1 MKEYAAVKAIRAWT
15 YLQLVLN
22 YGSVPFVTLPILTKD
37 EAEAD
42 YPRYDLQ
49 SVCDYF
55 INDLMPLSV
64 RYGAEYPGYGTIR
77 NTDSRLFWFPI
88 DIVMGDL
95 NLWYASAT
103 GDKSRFKAAAESY
116 YKYLYERNGLNSAY
130 PISSSYLYWKT
141 FVNTTMTG
149 DIADMTWTR
158 PRYEGSLSLS
168 NENYSSTSEIITMIA
183 GDSILAEGNYS
194 QLRNLFNS
202 REENDYKVS
211 LTPSKNMFDISESQM
226 NCCVTG
232 RGTSIIYSP
241 IGLPRHMSGDLRLSN
256 VYTSQSLRHPETGD
270 LIDYQSIS
278 KYSTRNVH
286 IYRRQMV
293 YLRLAEALNQAG
305 YPRMAF
311 QILSQG
317 INNDVVKEEVYP
329 YYSESDSL
337 WISKLDFP
345 VSRYGIY
352 TVEHLVGIARVT
364 TDINTIGIH
373 SRGSGWTPLNEYY
386 QLPVDTLKTEA
397 EQTPFLQEY
406 VDNLIL
412 QEGALEFA
420 FEGTRYYDLMR
431 FALRKS
437 NPGAFLSEHVWARKG
452 KDSEGTMRTE
462 IKKDLT
468 NQRNWYL
475 QWNGKIGL
483 Q

>member
-1 MKEYAAVKAIRAWT
+1 
-15 YLQLVLN
+15 
-22 YGSVPFVTLPILTKD
+22 
-37 EAEAD
+37 
-42 YPRYDLQ
+42 
-49 SVCDYF
+49 
-55 INDLMPLSV
+55 
-64 RYGAEYPGYGTIR
+64 
-77 NTDSRLFWFPI
+77 
-88 DIVMGDL
+88 
-95 NLWYASAT
+95 
-103 GDKSRFKAAAESY
+103 
-116 YKYLYERNGLNSAY
+116 
-130 PISSSYLYWKT
+130 
-141 FVNTTMTG
+141 
-149 DIADMTWTR
+149 
-158 PRYEGSLSLS
+158 
-168 NENYSSTSEIITMIA
+168 
-183 GDSILAEGNYS
+183 
-194 QLRNLFNS
+194 
-202 REENDYKVS
+202 
-211 LTPSKNMFDISESQM
+211 
-226 NCCVTG
+226 
-232 RGTSIIYSP
+232 
-241 IGLPRHMSGDLRLSN
+241 MSGDLRLSN

>member
-1 MKEYAAVKAIRAWT
+1 
-15 YLQLVLN
+15 
-22 YGSVPFVTLPILTKD
+22 
-37 EAEAD
+37 
-42 YPRYDLQ
+42 
-49 SVCDYF
+49 
-55 INDLMPLSV
+55 
-64 RYGAEYPGYGTIR
+64 
-77 NTDSRLFWFPI
+77 
-88 DIVMGDL
+88 MGDL

-241 IGLPRHMSGDLRLSN
+241 IGLPRHMSGDLRLCN